1 MNRKLA
7 GVFGLVVVVLV
18 AAWYSLLWAPA
29 THSAAKADQQLV
41 TATNNQF
48 QASMQRAAL
57 VGKEKLLPGEAA
69 KAAALDAA
77 APAGSDIAGM
87 IDQVSSIATASGVT
101 WQAESQ
107 SQAPAS
113 STGAASSGS
122 SSAGGASGSS
132 IGTLSVTLSV
142 TGTYN
147 QLLDF
152 VTRLQSAPRLIKVTS
167 LALGASAGTSSAAT
181 SGAPSSATTSS
192 GGNSV
197 MTTQVSATMF
207 ETAAQLPAA
216 PKSLK

>member
-7 GVFGLVVVVLV
+7 GAFGLVVVVLV
-18 AAWYSLLWAPA
+18 AAWYSLLWTPA

-57 VGKEKLLPGEAA
+57 VGKENLLPGEAA

-77 APAGSDIAGM
+77 APVGSDIAGM

-122 SSAGGASGSS
+122 SSAGGGSGSS

-167 LALGASAGTSSAAT
+167 LMLGGAGGAPQSAGAGSPPPAGTVNA
-181 SGAPSSATTSS
+181 
-192 GGNSV
+192 GNSV

-207 ETAAQLPAA
+207 ETAGQLPVA
-216 PKSLK
+216 P